1 MGAPVSITRL
11 SLTASELRKAA
22 SGEKKSAAARRILA
36 FALVLDGVDRKMA
49 ADLRHGPSDLA
60 RLGVPLQ
67 RCGTGGTSQSQI
79 AGVPDRNS
87 RGGSRPHWLSC

>member
-49 ADLRHGPSDLA
+49 AETFGMDRQTLRDWVYRYNAAGLA
-60 RLGVPLQ
+60 GL
-67 RCGTGGTSQSQI
+67 
-79 AGVPDRNS
+79 RNLKLP
-87 RGGSRPHWLSC
+87 GSRIETHGAAAGRIG